1 MTKDELNEVL
11 KEDEMYLSPLC
22 DGTSSN
28 VFYVVN
34 ESCAVVGFDGVDF
47 IFSSDDDYEYGKKI
61 VTALVEYV
69 NTPIEE
75 RKPKPQLYNVVIGKD
90 LENTGFYTTWVK
102 AGGFEISGSVSEQ
115 MLYGESRFQFT
126 KEDIEKYKSRLSS
139 IEQSIVDLGTF
150 PVGTDYKK
158 EFAHD

>member
-1 MTKDELNEVL
+1 MTKDELNGIL
-11 KEDEMYLSPLC
+11 KENGMYLSPLC
-22 DGTSSN
+22 DGTFNN

-34 ESCAVVGFDGVDF
+34 GSCAVVGFNGVDF
-47 IFSSDDDYEYGKKI
+47 IFSSDGDQEYGKKI

-75 RKPKPQLYNVVIGKD
+75 RKPKPQLYNVVIGRD
-90 LENTGFYTTWVK
+90 LENTGFYTAWVK
-102 AGGFEISGSVSEQ
+102 TGSLQISGSVDEQ
-115 MLYGESRFQFT
+115 MLYGKSRFKFT

>member
-1 MTKDELNEVL
+1 MTKDELNGIL
-11 KEDEMYLSPLC
+11 KENGMYLSPLC

-34 ESCAVVGFDGVDF
+34 ERSCAVVGFDGVDF

-75 RKPKPQLYNVVIGKD
+75 RKPKPQLYNVVIGRD
-90 LENTGFYTTWVK
+90 LENVIYTAWVK
-102 AGGFEISGSVSEQ
+102 NGGLEISNCVSEQ
-115 MLYGESRFQFT
+115 MLYGESRFKFT
-126 KEDIEKYKSRLSS
+126 KEDIEKYKSRLSPL
-139 IEQSIVDLGTF
+139 EQSIVDLGTF

-158 EFAHD
+158 KFAHD